1 MNDPKILTR
10 RDMSADAVEER
21 FAQNLAA
28 FERHAPQLHSR
39 LANMDHLATRLS
51 ADDAGCLDIVFGDG
65 ALYRTDA
72 TDYANA
78 QLADYF
84 AKPER
89 VYISMKAADKLL
101 GLAGE
106 FARWSVDYPEA
117 NEIPMAQVRTEG
129 DAAYLFVYGV
139 GLGMHLAPLV
149 AHTGCRDLVL
159 IEPNF
164 EHLRHSLS
172 VIDWAE
178 IFTTIH
184 ASGGSVYFILEHEID
199 AISSRIREV
208 VRETGTA
215 FLDGSYVFQHL
226 ASGVL
231 NGAHQAFHD
240 DFALHIYGLG
250 FYEDEVVMMSN
261 AVTNLG
267 RGTTKVIASPL
278 PVRDTPVMVCG
289 SGPSI
294 DRDMD
299 FILANRENVILVS
312 LGSSLRALRA
322 RGLTPDYH
330 VELENESANARNV
343 RNAIEEFG
351 KPEGTTLIASASVR
365 PEVCGYFEDRIF
377 YFRDRVSSTMLL
389 SSGAD
394 PLGAC
399 GPAVANAALITL
411 LYLGFRK
418 MYLFG
423 VDMGTRERD
432 NYHAADTYI
441 GMGKMPEWG
450 GDNRFEVPAN
460 FGGTAY
466 TEGILNWSRFT
477 FENVVRLHR
486 DLDCINC
493 SDGVRIAHVTPQL
506 SRLVTFP
513 QGRLD
518 AKKVKDRIAEGLPNY
533 SDTHCQSLWRRE
545 QLERHADAV
554 FGRVNDILE
563 KADPAGDMD
572 WARDLY
578 AEVLYAEVITTEP
591 PTRVFL
597 FGTSVLL
604 LASMMW
610 TEGRITDPEA
620 RVDYRRAALAEMKS
634 LFARMGHRYTRLL
647 GDVDEFFDGTR
658 DELEAFKEDV
668 A

>member
-1 MNDPKILTR
+1 MNDPKVLTR
-10 RDMSADAVEER
+10 PDMSPAAVDARV
-21 FAQNLAA
+21 AQNLAA

-39 LANMDHLATRLS
+39 LANMGHLSTRLT
-51 ADDAGCLDIVFGDG
+51 ADDAGRMDIVFGDA

-72 TDYANA
+72 VDYANA
-78 QLADYF
+78 QLTAYY
-84 AKPER
+84 AQPER
-89 VYISMKAADKLL
+89 VYISTKTADKLL

-106 FARWSVDYPEA
+106 FAQWSVAYPAA
-117 NEIPMAQVRTEG
+117 NDISMAPTRTEG

-139 GLGMHLAPLV
+139 GLGLHLAPLV
-149 AHTGCRDLVL
+149 ALSGCRDLVL

-172 VIDWAE
+172 VMDWSE
-178 IFTTIH
+178 IFSSIH
-184 ASGGSVYFILEHEID
+184 ASGGSVYFIFEHEID

-267 RGTTKVIASPL
+267 RGTTKVIASAL
-278 PVRDTPVMVCG
+278 PVRDTPVVMCG

-294 DRDMD
+294 DKDMD
-299 FILANRENVILVS
+299 FIIANRANIILVS
-312 LGSSLRALRA
+312 LGSSLRALRSH
-322 RGLTPDYH
+322 GLTPDYH
-330 VELENESANARNV
+330 VELENESANAGNV
-343 RNAIEEFG
+343 RNAVEEFG
-351 KPEGTTLIASASVR
+351 KPEGTTLIASTSVR
-365 PEVCGYFEDRIF
+365 PEVCRYFDDRVF

-411 LYLGFRK
+411 LYMGFRK

-432 NYHAADTYI
+432 TYHASATYI

-466 TEGILNWSRFT
+466 TEGLLNWSRFT
-477 FENVVRLHR
+477 FENVVRLHA

-513 QGRLD
+513 QGPLD
-518 AKKVKDRIAEGLPNY
+518 HAKVKARIAEGLPNY
-533 SDTHCQSLWRRE
+533 SDTHCQSLWRRD
-545 QLERHADAV
+545 QLERHADGV
-554 FGRVNDILE
+554 FGRLNDILE
-563 KADPAGDMD
+563 TADPAGDLG

-578 AEVLYAEVITTEP
+578 AETLYAETITTEP

-597 FGTSVLL
+597 FGTTVLL
-604 LASMMW
+604 LASMLW
-610 TEGRITDPEA
+610 VEGRIIDPDA
-620 RVDYRRAALAEMKS
+620 RIEYRRAALAEIKS
-634 LFARMGHRYTRLL
+634 LFARMARRYTRLL
-647 GDVDEFFDGTR
+647 DEVDEFFDGTR

>member
-1 MNDPKILTR
+1 MNDPKILSR
-10 RDMSADAVEER
+10 PDMSAAAVEAR
-21 FAQNLAA
+21 VAQNLAA
-28 FERHAPQLHSR
+28 FERHAPQLHAR
-39 LANMDHLATRLS
+39 LANMNHTATQLS
-51 ADDAGCLDIVFGDG
+51 ADEAGRLDIVFGEG
-65 ALYRTDA
+65 ALYRADA
-72 TDYANA
+72 IDYANT
-78 QLADYF
+78 QLAEYF
-84 AKPER
+84 AEPER
-89 VYISMKAADKLL
+89 VYISMKTADKLL

-106 FARWSVDYPEA
+106 FARWSVAYPETHGIA
-117 NEIPMAQVRTEG
+117 LEQVRTGG
-129 DAAYLFVYGV
+129 DAGYMFVYGV
-139 GLGMHLAPLV
+139 GLGLHLAPLV
-149 AHTGCRDLVL
+149 AHAGCRDLVL
-159 IEPNF
+159 IEPNL
-164 EHLRHSLS
+164 EHIRHSLS
-172 VIDWAE
+172 TIDWAE
-178 IFTTIH
+178 IFMAIH
-184 ASGGSVYFILEHEID
+184 GAGGSVYFIFERDID

-215 FLDGSYVFQHL
+215 FLDGSYVYQHL
-226 ASGVL
+226 GSGVL

-261 AVTNLG
+261 AVSNLG

-278 PVRDTPVMVCG
+278 PVRDTPVMICG

-299 FILANRENVILVS
+299 FIIANRENVILVS

-322 RGLTPDYH
+322 NGLTPDYH
-330 VELENESANARNV
+330 VELENEAANARNV
-343 RNAIEEFG
+343 RNAVEEFG
-351 KPEGTTLIASASVR
+351 KPEGTTLIASTSVR
-365 PEVCGYFEDRIF
+365 PEVCRYFDDRVF

-399 GPAVANAALITL
+399 GPSVANAALITL
-411 LYLGFRK
+411 LYMGFRK
-418 MYLFG
+418 LYLFG

-432 NYHAADTYI
+432 TYHASATYI
-441 GMGKMPEWG
+441 GLGKAPEWG
-450 GDNRFEVPAN
+450 GENRFEVPAN

-493 SDGVRIAHVTPQL
+493 SDGVRIAHATPQL

-518 AKKVKDRIAEGLPNY
+518 RAKVKARVAEGLPNY
-533 SDTHCQSLWRRE
+533 SDSHCQSLWRRE
-545 QLERHADAV
+545 QLERHAGAV
-554 FGRVNDILE
+554 FGRVNDIL
-563 KADPAGDMD
+563 KGADPAGDMA

-578 AEVLYAEVITTEP
+578 EETRYAEVITTEP

-597 FGTSVLL
+597 FGTTVLL
-604 LASMMW
+604 LASMIW
-610 TEGRITDPEA
+610 VEGRITDPES
-620 RVDYRRAALAEMKS
+620 RIEYRRAALAELES
-634 LFARMGHRYTRLL
+634 LFARMARRYTRLL
-647 GDVDEFFDGTR
+647 DDVDAFFDGTR
-658 DELEAFKEDV
+658 EELEAFKEDV